1 MSTQEAVNAAN
12 EVRNAAVEV
21 ALEAKKTL
29 QDAEA
34 DLLAVAR
41 EGVEEDLIS
50 AAEAYGEA
58 LYARE
63 QAEEAVREAIDAL
76 TQVYTEW
83 CEQRA
88 SAYTGGS

>member
-1 MSTQEAVNAAN
+1 MSTQEAVDAAN

-34 DLLAVAR
+34 DLLATAR

-63 QAEEAVREAIDAL
+63 RAEEAVREAIDAL
-76 TQVYTEW
+76 TQTYTEW
-83 CEQRA
+83 SAMRA

>member
-1 MSTQEAVNAAN
+1 MSTQEAVDAAN

-34 DLLAVAR
+34 DLLATAR

-58 LYARE
+58 FYARE
-63 QAEEAVREAIDAL
+63 RAEEAVREAIDAL

-83 CEQRA
+83 SAMRA